1 MNQHKFAVIDLE
13 TTGNAPKKGDRII
26 QFAAVVIENGKIIE
40 QYSSFVN
47 PEQKIPPFIEEL
59 TGINDEMVKDAPLF
73 SEIAPKILSILD
85 GAYFV
90 AHNVLFDLSFLQEEL
105 IHAGYEGFFGPVLD
119 TVELARILFPTADS
133 YKLSDL
139 AASNELSHDRPHQA
153 DSDAYVTAELLLILL
168 DKLEKIP
175 LCTMRQL
182 YKLSDVLKSDL
193 HELLGE
199 LIMKKEKTIEILP
212 ETIEIVRGIALKKK
226 KEYPKRVPHLS
237 HVEYPADI
245 ESKEVLFQKAFP
257 VFEKRTGQFQ
267 MMDTVYHS
275 FSNQQHSLI
284 EAGTGIGKSLAYL
297 IPAVIFSKMNDE
309 PVVISTFTTQL
320 QEQLL
325 TRDIPLLKKMFHFPI
340 KTVLLKG
347 RNHYISLFKFELSL
361 KEEDDNYDTCLTK
374 MQILIWLLETETGDF
389 EELNLS
395 SGGRLFWNQIKNDEA
410 AFLHG
415 KAWYSHDYY
424 LRARKEAQTADLI
437 ITNHALLLSDATSEQ
452 SILPDYHYVII
463 DEGHQFEK
471 AAGKHF
477 GFSLDYLSIRHL
489 LGKLGVYEQ
498 KQLFYKFEQLLNDLK
513 WTGNEIVHTFE
524 VNQTIS
530 DLSFEFDELFKTI
543 SMFADKKTKNKGLAY
558 NKIKYRITNNESG
571 KEWNAL
577 QAVSERVLFLIKDL
591 LSLFEKRMHVMKQ
604 LKDELSGEH
613 KAVIE
618 DLASIL
624 EELNEVKDAVKNI
637 FMIQQ
642 PENVVWIETDIRAYQ
657 NSTTVY
663 AQPVKVSSY
672 LERQFFAVKKSV
684 VLTSATLTVKNS
696 FKFIVRELG
705 LENLDY
711 HAETI
716 PSPFRYSEQVQLVI
730 PEDLPEI
737 NTVSMEEY
745 TASIAEHIIS
755 IAEATKGRMLILFT
769 AYDMLKKTYELMKE
783 SGFLDDYVLIAQG
796 ITSGSRTRLTRNFQR
811 FDKAIL
817 LGTNSFWEG
826 VDIPGEDLS
835 CLIIVRL
842 PFSPPDE
849 PIVQAKSEEI
859 KKNGGNPFSD
869 HSLPEAVI
877 RFKQGFGRLIRS
889 EQDRGIIVVF
899 DRRIITTKYGKTF
912 LESIPKIPVKKSNI
926 DELVPFIHNWLS

>member
-1 MNQHKFAVIDLE
+1 MNQHKFTVIDLE
-13 TTGNAPKKGDRII
+13 TTGNAPKRGDRII

-47 PEQKIPPFIEEL
+47 PEQEISPFIEEL
-59 TGINDEMVKDAPLF
+59 TGINDEMVKNAPFF
-73 SEIAPKILSILD
+73 SEIAPKILSLLD

-105 IHAGYEGFFGPVLD
+105 IHAGYEGFFGPILD
-119 TVELARILFPTADS
+119 TVELARILLPTADS

-139 AASNELSHDRPHQA
+139 AAKEKLSHDRPHQA

-168 DKLEKIP
+168 EKLQKIP

-182 YKLSDVLKSDL
+182 YKLSDGLKSDL
-193 HELLGE
+193 HVLLGDI
-199 LIMKKEKTIEILP
+199 IMKKEQTIEVLP
-212 ETIEIVRGIALKKK
+212 ESIEIFRGIALKKK
-226 KEYPKRVPHLS
+226 KDLPKSVSNPSHLEYPF
-237 HVEYPADI
+237 DI
-245 ESKEVLFQKAFP
+245 ESKEALLQKAFP
-257 VFEKRTGQFQ
+257 AFERRTGQFQ

-275 FSNQQHSLI
+275 FLNQQHSLI
-284 EAGTGIGKSLAYL
+284 EAGTGVGKSLAYL
-297 IPAVIFSKMNDE
+297 IPAVIFSKLKNE
-309 PVVISTFTTQL
+309 PVVISTYTTQL

-325 TRDIPLLKKMFHFPI
+325 RRDILLLNKIFSFPI

-347 RNHYISLFKFELSL
+347 RNHYISLFKFKLSL
-361 KEEDDNYDTCLTK
+361 NEEDDNYDTCLTK
-374 MQILIWLLETETGDF
+374 MQILVWLLETDTGDY

-395 SGGRLFWNQIKNDEA
+395 SGGRLFWNYIKNDET
-410 AFLHG
+410 AFLQG
-415 KAWYSHDYY
+415 KAWSSHDYY
-424 LRARKEAQTADLI
+424 LRARNEAQSADLI
-437 ITNHALLLSDATSEQ
+437 ITNHAFLLSDAGADQ

-477 GFSLDYLSIRHL
+477 GFSLDYLAIRHL
-489 LGKLGVYEQ
+489 LSRLGTYEQ
-498 KQLFYKFEQLLNDLK
+498 KQLFYKFEQLLNDVK
-513 WTGNEIVHTFE
+513 WQNNEIVHTFE
-524 VNQTIS
+524 VNQIIS
-530 DLSFEFDELFKTI
+530 DLSIEFDELFKTI
-543 SMFADKKTKNKGLAY
+543 SVYAGKKTKDKGLAF
-558 NKIKYRITNNESG
+558 NKIKYRLTNNESG

-577 QAVSERVLFLIKDL
+577 QAVSERILFLIKDL
-591 LSLFEKRMHVMKQ
+591 ICLFKKRLHVMNQFKV
-604 LKDELSGEH
+604 ERSGEQ
-613 KAVIE
+613 KAV
-618 DLASIL
+618 L
-624 EELNEVKDAVKNI
+624 EEIASVFESLKEVKDVIKNLFI
-637 FMIQQ
+637 IQQ
-642 PENVVWIETDIRAYQ
+642 PEYVIWIETDLRAFQ
-657 NSTTVY
+657 NATTVY
-663 AQPVKVSSY
+663 AQPVEVSSF
-672 LERQFFAVKKSV
+672 LEQQFFADKKSV

-711 HAETI
+711 QTETI
-716 PSPFRYSEQVQLVI
+716 PSPFRYSEQVQLI
-730 PEDLPEI
+730 ISEDLPEI
-737 NTVSMEEY
+737 STVSMEEY
-745 TASIAEHIIS
+745 TASIVEHLIS
-755 IAEATKGRMLILFT
+755 IAEATKGRMLVLFT

-783 SGFLDDYVLIAQG
+783 SGFLEDYALIAQG

-849 PIVQAKSEEI
+849 PIVQAKCEAI
-859 KKNGGNPFSD
+859 KRNGGNPFSD

-899 DRRIITTKYGKTF
+899 DKRIITTRYGKTF
-912 LESIPKIPVKKSNI
+912 LDSIPKIPIKKSNI
-926 DELVPFIHNWLS
+926 NELVQFIHDWL